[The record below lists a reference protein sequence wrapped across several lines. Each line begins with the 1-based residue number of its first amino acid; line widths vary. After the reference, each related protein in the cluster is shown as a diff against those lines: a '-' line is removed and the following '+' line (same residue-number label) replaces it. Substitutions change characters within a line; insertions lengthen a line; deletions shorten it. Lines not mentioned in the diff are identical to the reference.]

1 MWLALAISQ
10 NHNHLQPGTR
20 KVCLVYIFFLGSYR
34 VAWNLLLYCTIF
46 FGVSRRTCPG
56 DESNAIST
64 DETLEVEGIQCALTK
79 EDELVMCLGFKP
91 LKNGGWKTILT
102 FPFGEAI

>member
-1 MWLALAISQ
+1 MLGLYLLSRVHPGGLIIPALVTAS
-10 NHNHLQPGTR
+10 
-20 KVCLVYIFFLGSYR
+20 VFV
-34 VAWNLLLYCTIF
+34 
-46 FGVSRRTCPG
+46 GVSRRTCPG

-79 EDELVMCLGFKP
+79 EDELVMSLGFKP